1 MYDGSEGETEIAI
14 RRGISSSNSASRRI
28 LKPRTAC
35 RLADGI
41 EEGCHGCSDCCV
53 DQIFLYGVRNLEWC
67 GWPTRHHGHHQ
78 RQGWCWPGPRRQSFI
93 TSVRSSP
100 SLSASVIYSRVY
112 TSIRL
117 CFIQQSACTWIPVVH
132 NSEHCVRIPQKKRR
146 RSLYS
151 SVVSSRYPSDHRIVG
166 LLDCWI
172 VGSLDRWLLV

>member
-41 EEGCHGCSDCCV
+41 EEGCHGCSDCYV

-67 GWPTRHHGHHQ
+67 GWPTRHHGHHGAGQ
-78 RQGWCWPGPRRQSFI
+78 DRGAI
-93 TSVRSSP
+93 TRVRSSP

-132 NSEHCVRIPQKKRR
+132 NSEHCVRIPQKKAEEFVFVGG
-146 RSLYS
+146 LVTVPVGS
-151 SVVSSRYPSDHRIVG
+151 SDRWIVG
-166 LLDCWI
+166 LLDRRI

>member
-1 MYDGSEGETEIAI
+1 MYDGSEGGTEIAI

-41 EEGCHGCSDCCV
+41 EEGCHGCSDCYV

-67 GWPTRHHGHHQ
+67 GWPTRHHGHHGAGQ
-78 RQGWCWPGPRRQSFI
+78 DRGAI
-93 TSVRSSP
+93 TRVRSSP
-100 SLSASVIYSRVY
+100 SLFFSPPVSYIHAYIHPYVFVLYSRARVRGY
-112 TSIRL
+112 LSST
-117 CFIQQSACTWIPVVH
+117 IQNTA
-132 NSEHCVRIPQKKRR
+132 SEFLRRRR

-166 LLDCWI
+166 LLDRWI